1 MNLDALM
8 PGLTPEDLASWLSGL
23 AAFAVAVLIW
33 NAFVERDPLASRL
46 KALQQRR
53 EALKGDLTRTVRRG
67 DRPAG
72 RIGLMRRV
80 VDQFRMAGG
89 KTAEQAAAKLSRA
102 GYRSKDAMTVYL
114 FAKISLPMLAG
125 AAVVG
130 VVYGLRPPVLE
141 GAGVQA
147 VGICLIVTFLGSMLP
162 EYYLRHAAASRQA
175 TIRRA
180 LPDAF
185 DLLVICAEAG
195 LSLDS
200 AFERVAREM
209 GEACPELAEEIGLT
223 SVELGFLPDRAK
235 AFQGLT
241 ERVPL
246 PGVRA
251 LVTTLVQTERY
262 GTPLAQSLRVLA
274 GEMRTERMLKA
285 EEKAARLPAIMTV
298 PLMVFILPPL
308 FIVLVGPAILRTID
322 TFSRM

>member
-1 MNLDALM
+1 MSPDALIA
-8 PGLTPEDLASWLSGL
+8 GLTPEDLAAWLSGL
-23 AAFAVAVLIW
+23 AAFAVVVLVW
-33 NAFVERDPLASRL
+33 NAFVERDPLAARL

-53 EALKGDLTRTVRRG
+53 DVLKGDLARSARRTE
-67 DRPAG
+67 RPAG
-72 RIGLMRRV
+72 HVGLMRRV

-89 KTAEQAAAKLSRA
+89 KTAEQAAAKLSAA
-102 GYRSKDAMTVYL
+102 GYRGKDAVTVYL
-114 FAKISLPMLAG
+114 FAKICLPVLAGG
-125 AAVVG
+125 AAVG
-130 VVYGLRPPVLE
+130 VIYGLRPVALE
-141 GAGVQA
+141 GVQA
-147 VGICLIVTFLGSMLP
+147 LGGCLLAAFLGSMLP
-162 EYYLRHAAASRQA
+162 EYHLRTVAANRQTA
-175 TIRRA
+175 IRRA

-195 LSLDS
+195 LSLDA

-322 TFSRM
+322 TFARM